1 MYFKPEVAVTDWQDV
16 LNFINSH
23 PLGLLTTAI
32 PFPGQSTIQAS
43 HLPFTFTSPYD
54 TPTANPISVSHNT
67 EGVFNL
73 DSNTDLG
80 TLQCHLA
87 RANPQAKALL
97 SLSSTSKEEVLV
109 VFGDSSNGDGYISPQ
124 WYKETKPRTGKVVPT
139 WNYSE
144 LQLYGVATVLPS
156 PHGIVTELTNLHE
169 GRYVEKVGKGEGEE
183 WRVSDAPK
191 GYIDVLKRA
200 IVGVEI
206 KVTKIGFKLKMS
218 RDKGEVDRK
227 GVVEGLEGLKTE
239 GAMRIAETVERLGA
253 YKKT

>member
-1 MYFKPEVAVTDWQDV
+1 M
-16 LNFINSH
+16 
-23 PLGLLTTAI
+23 
-32 PFPGQSTIQAS
+32 
-43 HLPFTFTSPYD
+43 
-54 TPTANPISVSHNT
+54 
-67 EGVFNL
+67 
-73 DSNTDLG
+73 
-80 TLQCHLA
+80 
-87 RANPQAKALL
+87 
-97 SLSSTSKEEVLV
+97 LV